1 MTTTHRIEHRPEQS
15 RFETTV
21 EGHLCVAEYD
31 LRDGVMHMVH
41 TEVPF
46 AVGGRGIAAE
56 LVAAALAH
64 ARTHGLR
71 VRPVCSYVRAL
82 HAAPPRDAGAAGM
95 TTVPAAAQAVLDFWF
110 GAPGTPA
117 HGQARAEWFVKN
129 PAFDAE
135 ILHRFGPLIEQ
146 AEAGGLRDWMNT
158 PPGALARIV
167 LLDQFTRNVWRD
179 TPRAFAGDALALE
192 AAQHLVSTGGD
203 RELPPLHR
211 AFVYLPYEHAEDLH
225 LQDDAVRLF
234 TELAA
239 SAQGIEEMLRYAHL
253 HRDVI
258 ARFGRFPH
266 RNAILGRTSTDEE
279 LAFLQQPGSRF

>member
-1 MTTTHRIEHRPEQS
+1 
-15 RFETTV
+15 
-21 EGHLCVAEYD
+21 
-31 LRDGVMHMVH
+31 
-41 TEVPF
+41 
-46 AVGGRGIAAE
+46 
-56 LVAAALAH
+56 
-64 ARTHGLR
+64 
-71 VRPVCSYVRAL
+71 
-82 HAAPPRDAGAAGM
+82 M

-117 HGQARAEWFVKN
+117 DGQARAGWFVKD
-129 PAFDAE
+129 PAFDEE
-135 ILHRFGPLIEQ
+135 IGHRFGPLIEL
-146 AEAGGLRDWMNT
+146 ACAGGLRDWTDT

-192 AAQHLVSTGGD
+192 AAQHLVAD
-203 RELPPLHR
+203 RTDRQLPPLQR
-211 AFVYLPYEHAEDLH
+211 AFVYLPYGHAEDLH
-225 LQDDAVRLF
+225 LQDEAVRLF
-234 TELAA
+234 TELATGA
-239 SAQGIEEMLRYAHL
+239 EGIEEMLRYAHL